1 MCVSCTFAVL
11 CSIRWLWRILK
22 SCWLSVC
29 VCTDVC
35 FLFSYSSILHARR
48 HNSQQVCRHRITGQQ
63 LSEHPAAD
71 TGTGPRVCSDGS
83 TVHPGSP
90 SSPFLCSTFTQHH
103 CVFVFL
109 TEIQGGCLFST
120 YCWLVSLTFCSYPL
134 LNFTSFAVCCLYVV
148 RVVSLIDVCFLHFKI
163 LCHDAPLSFRPAWD
177 LCCLGQTTPTCAQV
191 TSTPQHLETISNRL
205 ILPSPSPFLGY
216 IYYTHFSIPPILQP
230 YSTSLIIFNSVSLPL
245 APTLPL
251 VRTYVAITLPPFVI
265 TGMFTL
271 FPLAYSY
278 FSAWRKWK
286 SVWALR
292 SDSLRVLIN
301 PLGVISCVE
310 VSFLTSTVDLFCLW
324 NIIALKSTWR
334 HTTNSIS
341 RKNNKSELRMPS
353 VANHKE
359 LQFMEETWNG
369 TAEGRAKKKDGGQR
383 NLIESRSGRLVTPSN
398 QTWCHSHLISN
409 LWRGS

>member
-1 MCVSCTFAVL
+1 MFHNVAMTNYEELLAV
-11 CSIRWLWRILK
+11 C
-22 SCWLSVC
+22 C

-71 TGTGPRVCSDGS
+71 TGRGPTVCADGS

-90 SSPFLCSTFTQHH
+90 SSRFLCSTFTQHH

-120 YCWLVSLTFCSYPL
+120 YRWLVSLTFCSYPL
-134 LNFTSFAVCCLYVV
+134 LNFTSFVLSAAISCSCSAC
-148 RVVSLIDVCFLHFKI
+148 SLIDVCFLHFKI
-163 LCHDAPLSFRPAWD
+163 LCHAAPLSFSPPLD
-177 LCCLGQTTPTCAQV
+177 LCCLCQTTPTCVQV
-191 TSTPQHLETISNRL
+191 TSTPQHLETISSCL
-205 ILPSPSPFLGY
+205 ILPSPSPFLRY
-216 IYYTHFSIPPILQP
+216 IYYTLFSIPPILQP
-230 YSTSLIIFNSVSLPL
+230 YSTSLFIFNSVSLPL

-265 TGMFTL
+265 AGMFTL

-292 SDSLRVLIN
+292 SLS
-301 PLGVISCVE
+301 
-310 VSFLTSTVDLFCLW
+310 
-324 NIIALKSTWR
+324 
-334 HTTNSIS
+334 
-341 RKNNKSELRMPS
+341 
-353 VANHKE
+353 
-359 LQFMEETWNG
+359 
-369 TAEGRAKKKDGGQR
+369 
-383 NLIESRSGRLVTPSN
+383 
-398 QTWCHSHLISN
+398 SH
-409 LWRGS
+409 